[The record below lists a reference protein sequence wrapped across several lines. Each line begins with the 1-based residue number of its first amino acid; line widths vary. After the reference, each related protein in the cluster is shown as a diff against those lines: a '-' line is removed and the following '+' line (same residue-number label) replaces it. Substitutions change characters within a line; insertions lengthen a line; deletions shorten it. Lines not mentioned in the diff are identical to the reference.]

1 MGQHLVDK
9 CGLIGFAGVLAGIS
23 TMSSK
28 PSSFR
33 KISAMNISLII
44 NECLT
49 VNEDQLAYKIPKK

>member
-23 TMSSK
+23 TTSSK
-28 PSSFR
+28 PSSFC
-33 KISAMNISLII
+33 KISAMKVILII

-49 VNEDQLAYKIPKK
+49 VNEGQLAYKTPKT